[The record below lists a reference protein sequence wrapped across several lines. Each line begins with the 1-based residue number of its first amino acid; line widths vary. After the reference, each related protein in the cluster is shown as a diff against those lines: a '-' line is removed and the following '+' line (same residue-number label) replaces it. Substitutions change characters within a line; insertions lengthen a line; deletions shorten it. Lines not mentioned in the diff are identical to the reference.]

1 MRIDELSSLIVKIT
15 FYQINKVLNTS
26 YKKLLKEKRKN
37 LIQSLLLTNTKKKE
51 IVNQDELFFQPI
63 NLYNMLKNKT
73 KLRFFCSHIIKE
85 VMAINKAKY
94 NKNGDFISL
103 LNYLILFLIKIEE
116 KLLTYKYLVNKYNI
130 KINEMKIFKK
140 YFE

>member
-1 MRIDELSSLIVKIT
+1 
-15 FYQINKVLNTS
+15 
-26 YKKLLKEKRKN
+26 
-37 LIQSLLLTNTKKKE
+37 
-51 IVNQDELFFQPI
+51 
-63 NLYNMLKNKT
+63 
-73 KLRFFCSHIIKE
+73 
-85 VMAINKAKY
+85 MAINKAKY

>member
-1 MRIDELSSLIVKIT
+1 
-15 FYQINKVLNTS
+15 
-26 YKKLLKEKRKN
+26 
-37 LIQSLLLTNTKKKE
+37 
-51 IVNQDELFFQPI
+51 
-63 NLYNMLKNKT
+63 MLKNKT
-73 KLRFFCSHIIKE
+73 KLRFICSHIIKE

-94 NKNGDFISL
+94 NKNGDSISL

-116 KLLTYKYLVNKYNI
+116 KLLIYKYLVNKYNI